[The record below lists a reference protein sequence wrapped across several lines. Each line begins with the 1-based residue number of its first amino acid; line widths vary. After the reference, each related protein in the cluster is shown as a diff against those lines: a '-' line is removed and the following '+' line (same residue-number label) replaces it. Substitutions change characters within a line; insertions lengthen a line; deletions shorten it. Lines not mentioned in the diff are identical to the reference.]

1 MLSPEKL
8 EALAHIYIDE
18 CLNNYKEHPTASGKL
33 VLIKDRHIPTIDF
46 FLRIWIPNK
55 NKETICRSTYYNWL
69 NGSNIYKAETI
80 KNIEGLFKALA
91 TDIVANEGKGIFY
104 AKNKLG
110 MTDKSQTQFVE
121 QPIFPMFCELDD
133 LPLNE
138 IDEIVRGI
146 KEKRGIE
153 QRQ

>member
-1 MLSPEKL
+1 MISPEKL
-8 EALAHIYIDE
+8 EALAHDYIDE

-80 KNIEGLFKALA
+80 KNARQEGHGHDHKTL
-91 TDIVANEGKGIFY
+91 
-104 AKNKLG
+104 
-110 MTDKSQTQFVE
+110 KSSHLVEFFGPKTCNQSQSTQ
-121 QPIFPMFCELDD
+121 
-133 LPLNE
+133 
-138 IDEIVRGI
+138 
-146 KEKRGIE
+146 
-153 QRQ
+153 

>member
-1 MLSPEKL
+1 MINPEKL
-8 EALAHIYIDE
+8 EEFAHDYIDE

-69 NGSNIYKAETI
+69 NGNNTEKVDTI

-110 MTDKSQTQFVE
+110 MTDKSPIQHIE
-121 QPIFPMFCELDD
+121 QPFFPMFTELDD
-133 LPLNE
+133 LPFDE

-146 KEKRGIE
+146 KEKRRIE
-153 QRQ
+153 Q